1 MSLNTENEKTSYAL
15 GINMGAQVSQLPLDV
30 DVQALLDGVR
40 DMLEGNDVK
49 LPRQECISLLDKLF
63 KSMESQHGH
72 HCGGHCHHGEGHDC
86 GHDGC
91 GGCHHGDDEE
101 TLKAGEAFR
110 AEHAKKDGVKVLPSG
125 LQIEI
130 TVPGDKRRPKATDT
144 VKVHYTGRLIDGTV
158 FDSSVQRGT
167 PLEFPLNQV
176 IAGWTEG
183 MQLLGVGGK
192 ATLVIPPELGYG
204 EMGAGDVIPPN
215 ATLVFDVELLGIR

>member
-1 MSLNTENEKTSYAL
+1 MALNTENEKTSYAL

-40 DMLEGNDVK
+40 DMLEGNQVK
-49 LPRQECISLLDKLF
+49 LPREECIGLLDKLF
-63 KSMESQHGH
+63 KSMEAQHGH
-72 HCGGHCHHGEGHDC
+72 HCGGHCHHGDGHSC
-86 GHDGC
+86 H
-91 GGCHHGDDEE
+91 GGCDCHGEQDDAE

-130 TVPGDKRRPKATDT
+130 AVPGDKRRPKATDT

-215 ATLVFDVELLGIR
+215 ATLVFDVELLDIK

>member
-30 DVQALLDGVR
+30 DVQALLNGLR

-49 LPRQECISLLDKLF
+49 LPREECISLLDKLF
-63 KSMESQHGH
+63 KSMESQHGGH
-72 HCGGHCHHGEGHDC
+72 HCGGHCHHGEEGHHC
-86 GHDGC
+86 GHGDC
-91 GGCHHGDDEE
+91 HCHHDDGE